1 MIRLKLPNFEG
12 PLDLLLYLIRKN
24 KLDIK
29 TISLA
34 QITHEYLEYIL
45 MFQKLDLNLAGEYI
59 VMATTLI
66 KIKVRSLLPV
76 EPFTESEEYDDEASL
91 LVKKLKEYEKIKK
104 IALFL
109 RESENKAIRCFP
121 RGITCQQKINIAGP
135 KVLSNN
141 VINSLFFEIFRRTRT
156 KPVYSLTGEK
166 FDIRKKMDYISQR
179 IVKEGILFFADLTL
193 EKELEELIVTFIAI
207 LELVKLHKI
216 KLEQK
221 ERFGAIKIYDTSTEM
236 AHN

>member
-24 KLDIK
+24 ELDIK

-34 QITHEYLEYIL
+34 QITHEYLEYIS

-59 VMATTLI
+59 MMATTLI
-66 KIKVRSLLPV
+66 KIKVRSLLPQ
-76 EPFTESEEYDDEASL
+76 EQFIESEEYEDEASL

-104 IALFL
+104 IAMFL
-109 RESENKAIRCFP
+109 RERENKAIRCFP
-121 RGITCQQKINIAGP
+121 RGVTCQQRINIAGP
-135 KVLSNN
+135 KVLSSS
-141 VINSLFFEIFRRTRT
+141 VINSIFFEIFRRTRT
-156 KPVYSLTGEK
+156 KPVYSLSGEK
-166 FDIRKKMDYISQR
+166 YDIRKKMSYISKR
-179 IVKEGILFFADLTL
+179 ITKKGILFFSDLTT
-193 EKELEELIVTFIAI
+193 EEGLEELIVTFIAI

-221 ERFGAIKIYDTSTEM
+221 ERFGTIKIYDTSTEM